1 MRANGVLR
9 LAGIAA
15 VVLTVGSLAA
25 CGTDGDDTPG
35 TAPSPTNVQPS
46 PSPSQCWGKGSTT
59 GLPSSSPEAEV
70 YLGLSEQEAHDLAD
84 ERQQTVR
91 VAGRDG
97 ECFALTM
104 DYQPDRV
111 NLYIESDEVVAATL
125 G

>member
-1 MRANGVLR
+1 MRANRVLR
-9 LAGIAA
+9 LAGVAA
-15 VVLTVGSLAA
+15 VVLTVGSLTA
-25 CGTDGDDTPG
+25 CGASGTDETGS
-35 TAPSPTNVQPS
+35 APSPTNVQPS
-46 PSPSQCWGKGSTT
+46 PSASPCWGKGTTT
-59 GLPSSSPEAEV
+59 GLPGTSPKAEV
-70 YLGLSEQEAHDLAD
+70 YVGLSEQDALDLAE

-111 NLYIESDEVVAATL
+111 NLYIESDQVVAATL